1 MRKPYYLFVIGVM
14 TLIITLFSCSEERRT
29 LAPELSNTIV
39 DLKGDTV
46 HLTVFS
52 QSDYDYVIE
61 ANANG
66 VITKKGRWE
75 RIDTNRFSGNRL
87 LWECDE
93 IIELDE
99 SNRICKLVYDGK
111 FAHTGVAKRE
121 EYVISYEDDRIAS
134 VNYVEFEDG
143 KEIASYVSHFT
154 WAHGN
159 LIEVAR
165 EGSVNEIIRYSYSK
179 KKNPL
184 KTFFTLYAFSLIGY
198 NCVWGEF
205 GYYGLGTENLPI
217 VERLYQYDGDKK
229 DGEPQLVST
238 KKINIELDENGLC
251 RVLTYKREGERAVKV
266 SYKYN

>member
-1 MRKPYYLFVIGVM
+1 MKKNIYLTILCALVLIFV
-14 TLIITLFSCSEERRT
+14 SQACSESKRQ

-39 DLKGDTV
+39 DLKGDTM
-46 HLTVFS
+46 HLTTFS
-52 QSDYDYVIE
+52 QRDNDYVIK

-66 VITKKGRWE
+66 VVTKKGKWE
-75 RIDTNRFSGNRL
+75 RTGTNKFSGNIF

-111 FAHTGVAKRE
+111 FFHTGMPKRE
-121 EYVISYEDDRIAS
+121 EYVISYEDDRIAT
-134 VNYVEFEDG
+134 VNCVVYEDG
-143 KEIASYVSHFT
+143 KETDSYVSHFT

-159 LIEVAR
+159 LMEVVR
-165 EGSVNEIIRYSYSK
+165 EGSFNEIYKYSYSK

-217 VERLYQYDGDKK
+217 VERYYQYAGK
-229 DGEPQLVST
+229 DDEPQLIST
-238 KKINIELDENGLC
+238 KKINIELDETGLC
-251 RVLTYKREGERAVKV
+251 RTVIRKPEGERAEKV
-266 SYKYN
+266 VYKYN

>member
-1 MRKPYYLFVIGVM
+1 MRKPYYLFVIGVI
-14 TLIITLFSCSEERRT
+14 TLIITLFSCSEKRRT

-46 HLTVFS
+46 HLTVLS
-52 QSDYDYVIE
+52 QSDDDYVIE

-75 RIDTNRFSGNRL
+75 RTGTNKFSGNIL
-87 LWECDE
+87 LWVCDE

-111 FAHTGVAKRE
+111 FAHTGVPKRE
-121 EYVISYEDDRIAS
+121 EYVISYEDDRIAT
-134 VNYVEFEDG
+134 VNFVEYEDG
-143 KEIASYVSHFT
+143 KEIASYVAHYT
-154 WAHGN
+154 WVHGN
-159 LIEVAR
+159 LTEVVR
-165 EGSVNEIIRYSYSK
+165 EGSVNEIIKYSYSK

-217 VERLYQYDGDKK
+217 VERHYRYDGK
-229 DGEPQLVST
+229 DEEPQLVST
-238 KKINIELDENGLC
+238 KKINIELNENGLC

-266 SYKYN
+266 SYIYK